1 MLWWI
6 AAPDAISAHDVF
18 SKDLTSIS
26 RRAQL
31 PAPQYFKKS
40 VLCAVLLLGSLAH
53 LVFWVTRVMQ
63 PEPLRSNVSI
73 AGCSDSSPRT
83 SCLLKEAKMHSR
95 IPWGSLT
102 RCRDVRW
109 LYGASYLKHLKTG
122 FHTWVSDNL
131 LTPSL
136 AGNDQFLSQSRST
149 EKLQCWNWL
158 WEGLSFSSASPL
170 VRCLRTSWNRHD
182 QHIALRVPSQLNLGH
197 DRAIKPFGWRH
208 RWLLQQQCG
217 LHPRDCAIFFQQTES
232 GILWLLIYRV
242 LKKGLIS
249 GEDTRKV
256 QCVCF
261 QENLQETTYVFPC
274 FFP

>member
-1 MLWWI
+1 M
-6 AAPDAISAHDVF
+6 
-18 SKDLTSIS
+18 
-26 RRAQL
+26 
-31 PAPQYFKKS
+31 
-40 VLCAVLLLGSLAH
+40 SL
-53 LVFWVTRVMQ
+53 
-63 PEPLRSNVSI
+63 S
-73 AGCSDSSPRT
+73 
-83 SCLLKEAKMHSR
+83 
-95 IPWGSLT
+95 
-102 RCRDVRW
+102 
-109 LYGASYLKHLKTG
+109 
-122 FHTWVSDNL
+122 NL

-136 AGNDQFLSQSRST
+136 AGNDQFLSQSRSA

-158 WEGLSFSSASPL
+158 WQGLSFSSASPL

-208 RWLLQQQCG
+208 RWLLQQQCR

-274 FFP
+274 FAHKPGGQGSVPVDFPLSQPNEPCLVRFQAALAREKFFGGDRSSPFRRQVAWVTSRGWSSIDYCGLIGVNIVY